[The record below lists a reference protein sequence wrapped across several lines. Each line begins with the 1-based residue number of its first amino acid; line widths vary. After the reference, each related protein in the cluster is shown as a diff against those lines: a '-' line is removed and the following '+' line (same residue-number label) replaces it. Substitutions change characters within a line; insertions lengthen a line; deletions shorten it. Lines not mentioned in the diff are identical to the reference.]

1 MSTPEYQTIITSMVV
16 LPKGE
21 AIFSEQATTIRIED
35 DGAGPFLVIQQ
46 FPDDPPK
53 DGTQQIRI
61 DANELEAIYDVANQ
75 LRDVCRL
82 LDSWQQKKD
91 HTPTISSEYPE
102 TVLCSLQ
109 KETESPDW
117 EDVPM
122 FQAGF
127 HPGVNNEGQLWAELR
142 NGDQPSLP
150 HPDLRIIQ
158 RDGAMVIQRRT
169 S

>member
-1 MSTPEYQTIITSMVV
+1 MSAPEYQTITTSLIV

-21 AIFSEQATTIRIED
+21 SIFSEQATTIRIED
-35 DGAGPFLVIQQ
+35 EGAGPFLVIQQ

-61 DANELEAIYDVANQ
+61 DATELEAIYDAANQ
-75 LRDVCRL
+75 LKGVCRL
-82 LDSWQQKKD
+82 LDSWQQQKD

-102 TVLCSLQ
+102 TVLCSPQ
-109 KETESPDW
+109 KETESSDW
-117 EDVPM
+117 EDVP
-122 FQAGF
+122 FADG
-127 HPGVNNEGQLWAELR
+127 GVGSGGQLWAELR

-150 HPDLRIIQ
+150 HPDLRIIH
-158 RDGAMVIQRRT
+158 RNGVMVIQRRT

>member
-1 MSTPEYQTIITSMVV
+1 MMSTPEYQTIITSLIV

-21 AIFSEQATTIRIED
+21 AIFSDRATTIRIED
-35 DGAGPFLVIQQ
+35 EGAGPFLVIEQ

-61 DANELEAIYDVANQ
+61 EANELEAIYDAANQ
-75 LRDVCRL
+75 LKGVCRL

-102 TVLCSLQ
+102 TVLCSPQ
-109 KETESPDW
+109 KETESSDW
-117 EDVPM
+117 EDVP
-122 FQAGF
+122 FGDG
-127 HPGVNNEGQLWAELR
+127 GVGSDGQLWAELR
-142 NGDQPSLP
+142 NGDQPMLP

>member
-1 MSTPEYQTIITSMVV
+1 MSTPDYQTITTSLIV

-21 AIFSEQATTIRIED
+21 SIFSDRATTIRIED
-35 DGAGPFLVIQQ
+35 EGAGPFLVIEQD
-46 FPDDPPK
+46 PDDPPK

-61 DANELEAIYDVANQ
+61 DANELEAIYDAANQ
-75 LRDVCRL
+75 LKGVCRL
-82 LDSWQQKKD
+82 LDSWQQQKEQ
-91 HTPTISSEYPE
+91 TPTISSEYPE
-102 TVLCSLQ
+102 IVLCSPQ
-109 KETESPDW
+109 KETESSDW

-122 FQAGF
+122 FRAGF
-127 HPGVNNEGQLWAELR
+127 HAGINNEGQLWAELR

-158 RDGAMVIQRRT
+158 RDGATVIQRRT

>member
-1 MSTPEYQTIITSMVV
+1 MSTTDYQTITTSLIV

-21 AIFSEQATTIRIED
+21 SIFSNRATTIRIED
-35 DGAGPFLVIQQ
+35 EGAGPFLVIEQ
-46 FPDDPPK
+46 FPDDSPK

-61 DANELEAIYDVANQ
+61 DANELEAIYHAANQ
-75 LRDVCRL
+75 LRSVCCL
-82 LDSWQQKKD
+82 LNKWEQEKEQ
-91 HTPTISSEYPE
+91 TPTISSEYPE
-102 TVLCSLQ
+102 TVVCSPQ
-109 KETESPDW
+109 KESQSPEW

-122 FQAGF
+122 FHAGF
-127 HPGVNNEGQLWAELR
+127 HAGANNEGQLWAELR

>member
-1 MSTPEYQTIITSMVV
+1 MSTPDYQTITTSLIV

-21 AIFSEQATTIRIED
+21 SIFSDRATTIRIED
-35 DGAGPFLVIQQ
+35 EGAGPFLVIEQ
-46 FPDDPPK
+46 FPDDPLK

-61 DANELEAIYDVANQ
+61 DANELEAIYDAANQ
-75 LRDVCRL
+75 LKGVCRL
-82 LDSWQQKKD
+82 LDSWQQQKEQ
-91 HTPTISSEYPE
+91 TPTISSEYPE
-102 TVLCSLQ
+102 IVLCSPQ
-109 KETESPDW
+109 KETESSDW

-122 FQAGF
+122 FHAGF
-127 HPGVNNEGQLWAELR
+127 HAGVNNEGQLWAELR